1 VTFSFPLVKAII
13 KRFRRALENVV
24 EARLS
29 FESLT
34 DAAPPEAVD
43 IWEATIQDAESKR
56 SENIKAMDVMH
67 SKIKTAQSLKAI
79 KAAVMDEEKA
89 ERHVGTDG
97 SSTTDWLLEGFN
109 IEDEQWVTG
118 IYSGRV
124 IQLITF
130 NRVRIRQLVRK
141 AGLHPTPD
149 DVRNIA
155 LKRQRISTK
164 INDFHMTANRNFG
177 ANVVATLLGTHDTL
191 NDDGYVSDDTREP
204 LERGMAAVMSEV
216 ENTILAFP
224 SAIPGELNSLILELR
239 ERECRLRRGKA
250 NDTLGHVRETL
261 SGLSYQY
268 INKVRQAKTNKDHL
282 RAYSGIKLLSKE
294 VSFYQQVYNRN
305 SRALGLLDPS
315 LRLRYPLLRRSD
327 CTINTA
333 IADVNARGQS
343 QARLPWLWAAQ
354 DGWEGEEEA
363 AQNSLLDNDRLLEC
377 EFMWLIYYY
386 YCFLINCPV

>member
-1 VTFSFPLVKAII
+1 
-13 KRFRRALENVV
+13 
-24 EARLS
+24 
-29 FESLT
+29 
-34 DAAPPEAVD
+34 
-43 IWEATIQDAESKR
+43 
-56 SENIKAMDVMH
+56 
-67 SKIKTAQSLKAI
+67 
-79 KAAVMDEEKA
+79 
-89 ERHVGTDG
+89 
-97 SSTTDWLLEGFN
+97 
-109 IEDEQWVTG
+109 
-118 IYSGRV
+118 
-124 IQLITF
+124 
-130 NRVRIRQLVRK
+130 LVRK

-191 NDDGYVSDDTREP
+191 NNDGYVSDDTRDP
-204 LERGMAAVMSEV
+204 LDRGMAAVMSEV

-224 SAIPGELNSLILELR
+224 SSIPGDPNALILELR
-239 ERECRLRRGKA
+239 EKECRLRRGKA

-268 INKVRQAKTNKDHL
+268 INKVRQAKTNKAHL

-354 DGWEGEEEA
+354 DGWDGEEEA
-363 AQNSLLDNDRLLEC
+363 AHNSLLDNDRLLEC
-377 EFMWLIYYY
+377 EFAWLIFYY
-386 YCFLINCPV
+386 YCIITNRYL